1 MSAGGGLAVL
11 SAGLKEVAK
20 NRRFASLPEPISLG
34 ALASADWD
42 RMVHVASTDGTAT
55 GIASVKT
62 RRDAPRASRLAASLL
77 SVAASPRKQSIGAPA
92 QQTTPEDTSSQQDDD
107 DEGAYEDAL
116 DALEPQDETAAG
128 TPSGKASKGLF
139 GGIANGIVSGAKALA
154 SYAASSSS
162 STE

>member
-42 RMVHVASTDGTAT
+42 RMVHVASTDGIAT

-62 RRDAPRASRLAASLL
+62 RRDAPRASRLAASHL
-77 SVAASPRKQSIGAPA
+77 SVAASPRKQSTGAPA
-92 QQTTPEDTSSQQDDD
+92 QQNPPEDDD
-107 DEGAYEDAL
+107 DEDAFV
-116 DALEPQDETAAG
+116 DAPDTTQDETAPEK
-128 TPSGKASKGLF
+128 TPSGKASSGFL
-139 GGIANGIVSGAKALA
+139 GGIANNFVGGVKAIA
-154 SYAASSSS
+154 SL
-162 STE
+162 TGGG

>member
-42 RMVHVASTDGTAT
+42 RMVHVASTDGIAT
-55 GIASVKT
+55 GNASAKR

-77 SVAASPRKQSIGAPA
+77 SGAVSQRKQSTGAPA
-92 QQTTPEDTSSQQDDD
+92 QQTMPDGTASPHQDDD
-107 DEGAYEDAL
+107 DEDFEDARETQ
-116 DALEPQDETAAG
+116 DDEPAPEG
-128 TPSGKASKGLF
+128 TPSAKASSGLF
-139 GGIANGIVSGAKALA
+139 GGFANGLFRSR
-154 SYAASSSS
+154 
-162 STE
+162 T

>member
-42 RMVHVASTDGTAT
+42 RMVHVASTDGIAT

-62 RRDAPRASRLAASLL
+62 RRDAPRLAASLL
-77 SVAASPRKQSIGAPA
+77 SVAASPRKQSTGAPA
-92 QQTTPEDTSSQQDDD
+92 QQTTPEDDD
-107 DEGAYEDAL
+107 DEGAYEDAVETQ
-116 DALEPQDETAAG
+116 DDETAAEG
-128 TPSGKASKGLF
+128 TPSGKASSGIL
-139 GGIANGIVSGAKALA
+139 GDIANNVGSLFRTRK
-154 SYAASSSS
+154 
-162 STE
+162 